1 MQTILYD
8 IPFARGLHGA
18 PKLLLDGWQVSTIM
32 TFQSGF
38 PAPITFGV
46 DTTGTGIGSR
56 PDVVPG
62 QNGNLSADQRTW
74 KRWFNKDAFTQTP
87 FGRFGN
93 SPRTNAI
100 RLPGTELVDFS
111 VNKSIRFKENRSFEF
126 RTEFFN
132 LFNHFNPDPQTVDL
146 NIRSLTFG
154 AIGGG
159 VQGIT
164 TRVIQLGAKLNF

>member
-1 MQTILYD
+1 MKTV
-8 IPFARGLHGA
+8 
-18 PKLLLDGWQVSTIM
+18 LDGWQLSTIT

-56 PDVVPG
+56 PDMVAG
-62 QNGNLSADQRTW
+62 MNGNLPADQRTW
-74 KRWFNKDAFTQTP
+74 QHWFNTAAFAQTP

-93 SPRTNAI
+93 SPRTSAI
-100 RLPGTELVDFS
+100 RLPGLDNVDFS
-111 VNKSIRFKENRSFEF
+111 IHKAVHFKESRSVEF

-132 LFNHFNPDPQTVDL
+132 LFNNFNPDPGTVDL
-146 NIRSLTFG
+146 NIRSKTFG
-154 AIGGG
+154 SIGGG